1 MRNDCVAA
9 LADSFLIPH
18 ASVGG
23 KTEALCREVL
33 KAGKEVW
40 TLNHPGSRNLVALG
54 AKMATAGRVS
64 EILDSGRKGLAAFS
78 QSGD

>member
-33 KAGKEVW
+33 KAGK
-40 TLNHPGSRNLVALG
+40 
-54 AKMATAGRVS
+54 AG
-64 EILDSGRKGLAAFS
+64 LDSEPRWQSKPRGAWGKDGNGR
-78 QSGD
+78 QSD

>member
-9 LADSFLIPH
+9 LADGFVVPH

-33 KAGKEVW
+33 KAGKMVW
-40 TLNHPGSRNLVALG
+40 TFNHAGNRNLIALG
-54 AKMATAGRVS
+54 AKLATTGRVS
-64 EILDSGRKGLAAFS
+64 EILNSGRKVALAP
-78 QSGD
+78 GGRI